1 MSQIGTEKPEGD
13 LSLARP
19 SVDGLEI
26 EIVKGGD
33 EPALRITFREH
44 VRSLGFAH
52 SRAHVRLEALGPD
65 MLEVALQVEDE
76 RPQWNEDRTWRWG
89 GSRLFGQRIRPH
101 GHPESFSPGK
111 IDEDG
116 PELFPPDHLRGNR
129 SRATPAKGRGG
140 LGGEQRG
147 EPLSAHEGGD
157 ELSVV
162 DHLVGQAGI
171 LIAARAADAVERLGG
186 VERKGLGTRLD
197 GLARELAGRG
207 GSDV

>member
-26 EIVKGGD
+26 EIVKDGD
-33 EPALRITFREH
+33 ELALRITFREH
-44 VRSLGFAH
+44 VRSLGFAY

-65 MLEVALQVEDE
+65 VLEVALQVEDE
-76 RPQWNEDRTWRWG
+76 RPQWNEDRTRRWG

-116 PELFPPDHLRGNR
+116 PKLFPPDHLRGNR
-129 SRATPAKGRGG
+129 SRPTPAKGRGG
-140 LGGEQRG
+140 LGGERRG
-147 EPLSAHEGGD
+147 EPPPAHEAQD

-162 DHLVGQAGI
+162 GRLVVPAGVP
-171 LIAARAADAVERLGG
+171 L
-186 VERKGLGTRLD
+186 
-197 GLARELAGRG
+197 
-207 GSDV
+207 